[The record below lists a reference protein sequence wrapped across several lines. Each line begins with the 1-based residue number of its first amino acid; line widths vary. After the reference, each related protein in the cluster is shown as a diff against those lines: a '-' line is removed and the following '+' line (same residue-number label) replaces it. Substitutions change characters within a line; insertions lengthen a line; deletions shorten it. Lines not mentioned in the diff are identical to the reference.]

1 MKHFAW
7 LIFLII
13 LQSCVAQPKADN
25 KIVVG
30 AAQFENYLPLISD
43 KNVGLFVNH
52 TSIVG
57 NTHLTDT
64 LISKGVKI
72 KKIFTPEHGFRGN
85 LSDGEKVDHEQI
97 SKPFELISL
106 YGKSLKPTD
115 EQLSGLDMLIID
127 IQDVGARFYTYASTM
142 TYLMDA
148 CAKNNVPVM
157 ILDRP
162 NPNGSYVDGPVL
174 DLKFASF
181 VGLHPIPLVHGLTL
195 GELAQ
200 MINGEKWTESKK
212 ACALTV
218 IPIKNWDHDKPYS
231 LPVKPSPN
239 LPNDLSVALYP
250 SLALFEGTVVSLG
263 RGTDYPF
270 QVFGHPKLSY
280 GSYTFTPT
288 PNEGSKHPP
297 LQGENCYGVNLTN
310 SDVTYHL
317 TLRYLLSA
325 RQELKRQGVE
335 PFFNAY
341 FTKLAGTDR
350 LQKQIE
356 SGISEEEIRA
366 SWKEELAVYQL
377 LRKEYLIY
385 P

>member
-1 MKHFAW
+1 MRHFAC

-13 LQSCVAQPKADN
+13 LQSCAAQPIAKD

-30 AAQFENYLPLISD
+30 AAQFEKYLPLIAN
-43 KNVGLFVNH
+43 KNIGLFVNH

-57 NTHLTDT
+57 TTHLTDT

-72 KKIFTPEHGFRGN
+72 SKVFTPEHGFRGN
-85 LSDGEKVDHEQI
+85 LSDGEKVDKEQI

-115 EQLSGLDMLIID
+115 DQVSDLDVLIID

-148 CAKNNVPVM
+148 CAKNNVPVL

-162 NPNGSYVDGPVL
+162 NPNGSYVDGPM
-174 DLKFASF
+174 LKPEFASF

-212 ACALTV
+212 ACELTV
-218 IPIKNWDHDKPYS
+218 IPVKNWDHNKPYS

-263 RGTDYPF
+263 RGTDFPF
-270 QVFGHPKLSY
+270 QVIGHPEYDLGDFSFVPK
-280 GSYTFTPT
+280 
-288 PNEGSKHPP
+288 PNEGSKYPP
-297 LQGENCYGVNLTN
+297 LEGQECFGIDLSQKPIEYAFTLKYLISFYG
-310 SDVTYHL
+310 
-317 TLRYLLSA
+317 A
-325 RQELKRQGVE
+325 LKKEGVD

-341 FTKLAGTDR
+341 LTKLAGTDQ

-356 SGISEEEIRA
+356 GGMTEEEIRA
-366 SWKEELAVYQL
+366 GWKDELIEYQT
-377 LRKEYLIY
+377 LRRKYLIY